1 LQEKPYVLVVDS
13 AVRPTQQPM
22 KKSLLFSGAMLLCIS
37 TPVNLFGQVGSVD
50 ITFNPGTGPND
61 IVTSIAVQTNGQI
74 LVGGLFTSFNTQSR
88 NRIARLNSDGSLDA
102 SFTPLQGPDAAVW
115 SVEPDAGGKVLVG
128 GSFTSVNSLARNYFA
143 RLRADG
149 SLDVSL
155 TNIFFNAAVTSI
167 KRLADGSYLVVGP
180 FTSVNGTVRL
190 NVARLFSNGALDA
203 SFNPASKVAL
213 NTGPVRDAQILADG
227 KVLLAGGFTTVD
239 GTNRAYIARV
249 DVNGSLDLTF
259 DAGLI
264 GGASVMTTVEKV
276 LLQPDSKVIILGD
289 FFSVDGY
296 SRRNIARLDANGA
309 IDATYVLPEGLSYYI
324 RSALFQPDGKTVV
337 VGSFSYLLGSTWR
350 AHFARVN
357 TNGSL
362 DGAYY
367 PQLSGSAPSSSGS
380 LYSLSIQ
387 PDGKLLIG
395 GAFTSINGTNIN
407 HLARLNADTSFPVDV
422 QLLNPNRYFGAY
434 IAATVSNT
442 YRIEWTTNL
451 NTPALWTPLFNVT
464 LQTNLHFLLD
474 PNPIA
479 GRQRYYRAVGLP

>member
-1 LQEKPYVLVVDS
+1 MKMPLV
-13 AVRPTQQPM
+13 
-22 KKSLLFSGAMLLCIS
+22 FCGAMLLCIS
-37 TPVNLFGQVGSVD
+37 TPGSLLGQGGSLD

-88 NRIARLNSDGSLDA
+88 NRVARLNSDGSLDA

-115 SVEPDAGGKVLVG
+115 SVEPDAGGKVLIG
-128 GSFTSVNSLARNYFA
+128 GSFTTVNSLQRNYFA

-149 SLDVSL
+149 SVDVSL
-155 TNIFFNAAVTSI
+155 TNIVFNAAVTSV
-167 KRLADGSYLVVGP
+167 KRMADDSYLVVGP
-180 FTSVNGTVRL
+180 FTSINGTSRL
-190 NVARLFSNGALDA
+190 NVARLFSNGGLDLT
-203 SFNPASKVAL
+203 FNPASRVAL
-213 NTGPVRDAQILADG
+213 NTGPVRDAHVLRDG

-239 GTNRAYIARV
+239 GTNRSYIARV
-249 DVNGSLDLTF
+249 DANGSLDLTF

-276 LLQPDSKVIILGD
+276 LFQPDGKMIILGD

-296 SRRNIARLDANGA
+296 SRRNIARLETNGTVDTA
-309 IDATYVLPEGLSYYI
+309 YVLPEGLSYYI
-324 RSALFQPDGKTVV
+324 RSALLQPDGKTVA
-337 VGSFSYLLGSTWR
+337 VGSFSYLVGSTWR
-350 AHFARVN
+350 GHFARVN

-380 LYSLSIQ
+380 LYSLAIQ

-407 HLARLNADTSFPVDV
+407 HLARLNADTSLPVDV

-434 IAATVSNT
+434 IAAAVSNT
-442 YRIEWTTNL
+442 YRIEWATNL

-464 LQTNLHFLLD
+464 LQTNLQFLLD
-474 PNPIA
+474 PNPIS
-479 GRQRYYRAVGLP
+479 GRQRYYRAVELPQ